1 MQWNNVQ
8 RVCCSQT
15 SSLFCLDLQY
25 MVDCS
30 QVNNLP
36 TLSFVISG
44 VAFPLP
50 PSAYITQ
57 ASYHV
62 YKTNKSMYFCT
73 RPLTHIA
80 FYHLFAMTDICD
92 LLPPP
97 AALPEWIPVL
107 LSGHHPHLPALSERP
122 APVDLWRRLPQG
134 VLLRLRPHQQ
144 PRRLCHRC
152 LGVISVTWAD
162 HKPHQVI
169 TITSTWGFWLI
180 SSICSGINMNSQFRQ
195 FGFTFNQRISHCK
208 LQYIIMLF
216 MDFHIFKLA
225 SSSRTI
231 KMKMNGCQHF
241 LFLHD
246 RSLW

>member
-36 TLSFVISG
+36 TISFVISG
-44 VAFPLP
+44 VALPLP

-57 ASYHV
+57 ASYHMHACIFACV
-62 YKTNKSMYFCT
+62 AFM
-73 RPLTHIA
+73 HIA

-144 PRRLCHRC
+144 PRRLCHSC

-162 HKPHQVI
+162 HKPRQVI
-169 TITSTWGFWLI
+169 TMMSTWGFWLI
-180 SSICSGINMNSQFRQ
+180 SSICSGINLNSQFRQ
-195 FGFTFNQRISHCK
+195 FGFTFNQRISHRK
-208 LQYIIMLF
+208 LQYIIVLF
-216 MDFHIFKLA
+216 VDLYIFKLA

-231 KMKMNGCQHF
+231 KMKMNVFQHF
-241 LFLHD
+241 LFLHEH
-246 RSLW
+246 SLW